1 MKKSLQIFILSRD
14 RVNLLEETLDSILVQ
29 DYSEVDIEIVIS
41 DNSETDLVKNLLS
54 DYSLINNKIK
64 YIRRFPSL
72 RHDLHFQTIIDECSA
87 DYLVMFHDDDIM
99 HPNYVRTM
107 CPILTDSNIV
117 ALGCNAYLFSAKLL
131 NNLRK
136 MHNFKSLKIFDNQK
150 DFLECYLIGNGGVA
164 PYSGYMYKTEFI
176 KKIQANIFFH
186 GDVINLSSLLDFGS
200 IGVLPEALMYYRVH
214 SGGSSRNENILGRKK
229 LLNYMFSQGVDSSS
243 TPVFLYKYLYYLTWI
258 RQQGSF
264 FLNIFK
270 WRYRIVT
277 KFLLFK
283 SIKVLLTS
291 YFWTTILK
299 KLKIKKY

>member
-1 MKKSLQIFILSRD
+1 MKKLLQIFVLARD
-14 RVNLLEETLDSILVQ
+14 RAALLEETLDSILAQ
-29 DYSEVDIEIVIS
+29 DYSEFEIEIVVS
-41 DNSETDLVKNLLS
+41 DNSETEVVKNLLS
-54 DYSLINNKIK
+54 EYSLINNKVK
-64 YIRRFPSL
+64 YIRRYPPL
-72 RHDLHFQTIIDECSA
+72 RHDLHFQAIIDDCSA

-107 CPILTDSNIV
+107 LPILIDNNIV
-117 ALGCNAYLFSAKLL
+117 ALGCNAYLFRSKLL

-136 MHNFKSLKIFDNQK
+136 MHNFQSLKIFDNHK
-150 DFLECYLIGNGGVA
+150 DFLECYLVGNGGIA
-164 PYSGYMYKTEFI
+164 PYPGYMYKTEFI
-176 KKIQANIFFH
+176 KKTKASTFYY
-186 GDVINLSSLLDFGS
+186 GDVNNLSNLLNFGS
-200 IGVLPEALMYYRVH
+200 IGVVPDALMYYRVH
-214 SGGSSRNENILGRKK
+214 SGNSSRHENILDRKK
-229 LLNYMFSQGVDSSS
+229 LLNYMFSKGIDPSS
-243 TPVFLYKYLYYLTWI
+243 TPVFLSKYLYYLTWI

-264 FLNIFK
+264 FLNIYK